1 MGCNQAALPIVISKE
16 NSMTDVYQRLAAHL
30 DRLPAGFPA
39 TESGVELRILKR
51 LFTPEEAEIAQGLT
65 LTPEPAEEIAR
76 RLERDPAGLDPEL
89 ERMSRKGLIF
99 RTPRGGRLHYM
110 AAQFVIGI
118 WEYHVND
125 LSEELIRDVNE
136 YIPHLMRKAWL
147 GRDTKQLRV
156 IPVSQSVSA
165 EMAVMPYDQAE
176 AIIRRQSKIVVS
188 PCICR
193 REHQMMGKG
202 CGKPLEVCL
211 SFGAGAHFYEEN
223 GLGRAI
229 SQEEAVGLLQVGLE
243 AGLVLQPGNAQKP
256 ANICMCCGCCCQI
269 LKNLNALE
277 QPARAVAAN
286 YFAAVDAERCT
297 ACGSCADRCQMR
309 AITVA
314 ESARIDRERCIGCG
328 LCVTACDFQALSLLP
343 KPEEDRYVP
352 PVNLFQTYLKM
363 ARERGLA

>member
-1 MGCNQAALPIVISKE
+1 
-16 NSMTDVYQRLAAHL
+16 
-30 DRLPAGFPA
+30 
-39 TESGVELRILKR
+39 
-51 LFTPEEAEIAQGLT
+51 
-65 LTPEPAEEIAR
+65 
-76 RLERDPAGLDPEL
+76 
-89 ERMSRKGLIF
+89 
-99 RTPRGGRLHYM
+99 
-110 AAQFVIGI
+110 
-118 WEYHVND
+118 
-125 LSEELIRDVNE
+125 
-136 YIPHLMRKAWL
+136 
-147 GRDTKQLRV
+147 
-156 IPVSQSVSA
+156 
-165 EMAVMPYDQAE
+165 
-176 AIIRRQSKIVVS
+176 
-188 PCICR
+188 
-193 REHQMMGKG
+193 MMGKG

-277 QPARAVAAN
+277 QPARAVASN
-286 YFAAVDAERCT
+286 YFAAVDPETCT
-297 ACGSCADRCQMR
+297 GCGSCADRCQMR
-309 AITVA
+309 AITVTDC
-314 ESARIDRERCIGCG
+314 ARVDPERCIGCG

>member
-1 MGCNQAALPIVISKE
+1 
-16 NSMTDVYQRLAAHL
+16 MTDVYQRLATHL

-39 TESGVELRILKR
+39 TASGVELRILMR
-51 LFTPEEAEIAQGLT
+51 LFTPQEAQIALGLT
-65 LTPEPAEEIAR
+65 LMPEAAEGIAQ
-76 RLERDPAGLDPEL
+76 RLERDPAELAPEL

-99 RTPRGGRLHYM
+99 RTRRGGRLQYM

-125 LSEELIRDVNE
+125 LDEELIRDVNE
-136 YIPHLMRKAWL
+136 YIPHLMQQAWL
-147 GRDTKQLRV
+147 GQDTKQLRV

-165 EMAVMPYDQAE
+165 EMAIMPYEQAE

-223 GLGRAI
+223 GLGRGI
-229 SQEEAVGLLQVGLE
+229 SQDEAVALLQVGLD

-269 LKNLNALE
+269 LKNLNALD
-277 QPARAVAAN
+277 QPARAVASN
-286 YFAAVDAERCT
+286 FFAAVDAELCT

-309 AITVA
+309 AITITDN
-314 ESARIDRERCIGCG
+314 ARIDPERCIGCG
-328 LCVTACDFQALSLLP
+328 LCVTACDFEALRLVP

-352 PVNLFQTYLKM
+352 PVNLFETYLKM

>member
-1 MGCNQAALPIVISKE
+1 
-16 NSMTDVYQRLAAHL
+16 MTDVYKRLATHL

-51 LFTPEEAEIAQGLT
+51 LFTPEEAEIALGLT
-65 LTPEPAEEIAR
+65 MMPEPAESIAA
-76 RLERDPAGLDPEL
+76 RLGRDPSQLAPEL

-99 RTPRGGRLHYM
+99 RARRGGQLQYM

-125 LSEELIRDVNE
+125 LNEELIRDVNE
-136 YIPHLMRKAWL
+136 YIPHLMKKAWL
-147 GRDTKQLRV
+147 GQDTKQLRV

-165 EMAVMPYDQAE
+165 EMAVMPYEQAE

-193 REHQMMGKG
+193 REHEMVGKG
-202 CGKPLEVCL
+202 CGKPMEVCL
-211 SFGAGAHFYEEN
+211 SFGAGAYFYEEN

-229 SQEEAVGLLQVGLE
+229 SQDEAVDLLKVGLD

-269 LKNLNALE
+269 LKNLNAME
-277 QPARAVAAN
+277 QPARAVASN
-286 YFAAVDAERCT
+286 YFAAVDPENCT
-297 ACGSCADRCQMR
+297 ACGSCEERCQMQ
-309 AITVA
+309 AIA
-314 ESARIDRERCIGCG
+314 IEDSARIDLERCIGCG
-328 LCVTACDFQALSLLP
+328 LCVTACDFDALRLEM

-352 PVNLFQTYLKM
+352 PVNLFETYLNM
-363 ARERGLA
+363 ARERGLV

>member
-1 MGCNQAALPIVISKE
+1 MPDIYEKLR
-16 NSMTDVYQRLAAHL
+16 THL
-30 DRLPAGFPA
+30 DSLPAGFPA

-51 LFTPEEAEIAQGLT
+51 LFTPEEAGLA
-65 LTPEPAEEIAR
+65 LHVAMKLEPAAVIAGR
-76 RLERDPAGLDPEL
+76 AGLPEEVTDTRL
-89 ERMSRKGLIF
+89 KQMSRKGLIF
-99 RTPRGGRLHYM
+99 SIEAPDRPHVYM

-125 LSEELIRDVNE
+125 LDEELIRDVNE
-136 YIPHLMRKAWL
+136 YIPHLMQLAWL
-147 GRDTKQLRV
+147 GQDTKQLRV

-165 EMAVMPYDQAE
+165 EMAVMPYEQAE

-223 GLGRAI
+223 GLGRGI
-229 SQEEAVGLLQVGLE
+229 SQDEAVALLQVGLD

-269 LKNLNALE
+269 LKNLNALD
-277 QPARAVAAN
+277 QPARAVASN
-286 YFAAVDAERCT
+286 FFAAVDPELCT

-309 AITVA
+309 AITITDN
-314 ESARIDRERCIGCG
+314 ARIDPERCIGCG
-328 LCVTACDFQALSLLP
+328 LCVTACDFEALRLVP

-352 PVNLFQTYLKM
+352 PVNLFETYLKM

>member
-1 MGCNQAALPIVISKE
+1 MS
-16 NSMTDVYQRLAAHL
+16 DVYQRLAAHL

-51 LFTPEEAEIAQGLT
+51 LFTPEEAGIALGLT
-65 LTPEPAEEIAR
+65 LAPEPPEEIAR
-76 RLERDPAGLDPEL
+76 RLARDPAGLAPEL

-99 RTPRGGRLHYM
+99 RTHRGGRLHYM

-211 SFGAGAHFYEEN
+211 SFGAGAQFYEEN

-229 SQEEAVGLLQVGLE
+229 SAEEAVELLKVGLE

-286 YFAAVDAERCT
+286 YFAAADAERCT

-343 KPEEDRYVP
+343 KPEGDRYVP
-352 PVNLFQTYLKM
+352 PVNLFQTYLRM
-363 ARERGLA
+363 ARERGLT

>member
-1 MGCNQAALPIVISKE
+1 
-16 NSMTDVYQRLAAHL
+16 
-30 DRLPAGFPA
+30 
-39 TESGVELRILKR
+39 
-51 LFTPEEAEIAQGLT
+51 
-65 LTPEPAEEIAR
+65 
-76 RLERDPAGLDPEL
+76 
-89 ERMSRKGLIF
+89 
-99 RTPRGGRLHYM
+99 
-110 AAQFVIGI
+110 
-118 WEYHVND
+118 
-125 LSEELIRDVNE
+125 
-136 YIPHLMRKAWL
+136 
-147 GRDTKQLRV
+147 
-156 IPVSQSVSA
+156 
-165 EMAVMPYDQAE
+165 
-176 AIIRRQSKIVVS
+176 
-188 PCICR
+188 
-193 REHQMMGKG
+193 MMGKG

-286 YFAAVDAERCT
+286 YFAAVDAERCS